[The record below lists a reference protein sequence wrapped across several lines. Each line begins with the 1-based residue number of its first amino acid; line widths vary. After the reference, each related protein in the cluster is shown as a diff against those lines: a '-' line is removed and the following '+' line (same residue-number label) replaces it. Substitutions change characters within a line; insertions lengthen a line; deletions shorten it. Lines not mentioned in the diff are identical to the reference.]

1 MGIEGTV
8 ALVTGGASGIGRA
21 IAERLASGG
30 ARVAIVDRNAEGAAA
45 VAGEIGGIAV
55 HADLMAP
62 GKKGY
67 PRVVRTLRSRDL
79 GGDALQHFGSTPVS
93 FGGAWRLGEL
103 VFRILFKGDGRRQ
116 PQVTVK
122 LRPPGVVQFRRTQH
136 EARVMKLIERN
147 GLMNDRDDF
156 EVVDAAE

>member
-1 MGIEGTV
+1 MLIIE
-8 ALVTGGASGIGRA
+8 
-21 IAERLASGG
+21 
-30 ARVAIVDRNAEGAAA
+30 AA
-45 VAGEIGGIAV
+45 
-55 HADLMAP
+55 ADLMAP

-103 VFRILFKGDGRRQ
+103 VFRILFKGDGKRQ